1 MNGLARLVRGVA
13 PAPSEWVASGEVKD
27 LRASVVAVC
36 DNDTAMMA
44 NGRRPSRITGW

>member
-1 MNGLARLVRGVA
+1 MSYLLAGRSVQM
-13 PAPSEWVASGEVKD
+13 KD

-44 NGRRPSRITGW
+44 NGRRPSRITGG